1 MEYAT
6 IPRDSTFP
14 SQARR
19 LRTVEGGR
27 GSYVEL
33 SPSVQPAGMP
43 EELDTGGLAYYGLI
57 LSRHKRT
64 WAVFAL
70 LGLLLGFFVTVP
82 QTRVFRARS
91 SVEIVDLNQN
101 FLNLKQ
107 ASPVAESATTS
118 DWDIQT
124 EIKILESDSLR
135 DRVLAKLRKAAH
147 AEPESANGSSPWR
160 KALNLPEPARVSGYE
175 RKLVAAADSLKI
187 RAAGQT
193 RILEMTVDS
202 PDPELAARFT
212 NTLADEFIEQN
223 LESRWQISQK
233 TGDWLARQLDDMKIK
248 LERSENALQNY
259 ARESGLIF
267 TDERTNISEEK
278 LRQLQQELSSVQAE
292 RIAKQSRFE
301 LTQASAPDALPEVLN
316 DAGLR
321 ATAAKL
327 TELDQELAELH
338 TTYTPDHIK
347 VKRVEAE
354 MATLQTALAA
364 DRQAIV
370 KRIRNEFE
378 EAQRRESL
386 LAAAYEAQTKL
397 LTGESEKAI
406 QYNILKREVDTNR
419 QLYEAMLQQMKESSI
434 ASAMRASNIRVL
446 DAAKPPVRPYKPN
459 ARRSAALGLLAGL
472 LLGGAFIL
480 VRDRL
485 DRTIQQPGD
494 AHLHLNIPELGVI
507 PAGGKPESKAIGKTA
522 SLAAVSSEVALSRA
536 LAAAGSA
543 AAGERVELAALH
555 QRSSL
560 IAESFRST
568 LVSILFSGEN
578 SFRPKLLVFTS
589 ASPSEGKS
597 TVTSN
602 LAVAIAETG
611 QRVLLIDA
619 DLRRP
624 RQHEIFAVEN
634 RRGLTS
640 ILRAGTERTDPQSVF
655 GLIRPTEAPRLDILT
670 SGPPSAAATNLLCD
684 PSVPE
689 LLMLLRSE
697 YDTVLID
704 TPPMLQMPDARILGR
719 LADAVVLVIRAGKT
733 RRDAAL
739 AATQRFAQDGARLL
753 GAILNDWDPKH
764 ASRSHYQYDAYYRI
778 EDQESNAKS

>member
-6 IPRDSTFP
+6 ITRDSATRDSTIP
-14 SQARR
+14 PQARR
-19 LRTVEGGR
+19 LRTLAGGR
-27 GSYVEL
+27 GNYVEI
-33 SPSVQPAGMP
+33 PMPAP
-43 EELDTGGLAYYGLI
+43 LASIADDVDTGGLAYYGLI
-57 LSRHKRT
+57 LSRHKRIWT
-64 WAVFAL
+64 VFAL

-107 ASPVAESATTS
+107 ASPVAESTTTS

-135 DRVLAKLRKAAH
+135 DRVLARLRKAAPEE
-147 AEPESANGSSPWR
+147 AETAKGKSFWR
-160 KALNLPEPARVSGYE
+160 RVLNLPEPAVVSGYE
-175 RKLVAAADSLKI
+175 RKLAGAANSLKV

-193 RILEMTVDS
+193 RILEMTADS
-202 PDPELAARFT
+202 PDPQLAALFA

-233 TGDWLARQLDDMKIK
+233 TGDWLSRQLDEMKIK
-248 LERSENALQNY
+248 LERSENALQTY
-259 ARESGLIF
+259 ARDSGLIF
-267 TDERTNISEEK
+267 TNERTNISEEK
-278 LRQLQQELSSVQAE
+278 LRQLQQELSSAQAE
-292 RIAKQSRFE
+292 RMAKQSRFE
-301 LTQASAPDALPEVLN
+301 LTQTSVPDALPEVLN
-316 DAGLR
+316 DATLR

-354 MATLQTALAA
+354 MATLQAALAA
-364 DRQAIV
+364 DRGAIV
-370 KRIRNEFE
+370 KRIGNEYE
-378 EAQRRESL
+378 EAQRREGL

-397 LTGESEKAI
+397 LTGEGEKAI

-434 ASAMRASNIRVL
+434 AAAMRASNIRVL
-446 DAAKPPVRPYKPN
+446 DAAKPPARPYKPN
-459 ARRSAALGLLAGL
+459 ARRSSALGMLAGL
-472 LLGGAFIL
+472 LLGAAFIL
-480 VRDRL
+480 ARDRL

-494 AHLHLNIPELGVI
+494 AHLHLSIAELGVI
-507 PAGGKPESKAIGKTA
+507 PASGKPGGR
-522 SLAAVSSEVALSRA
+522 AARSGEPARSRA
-536 LAAAGSA
+536 PATAGNG
-543 AAGERVELAALH
+543 AAGETVELAALH

-578 SFRPKLLVFTS
+578 SFRPKMLVFTS

-602 LAVAIAETG
+602 LAVAIAESG

-624 RQHEIFAVEN
+624 RQHEIFSVEN

-640 ILRAGTERTDPQSVF
+640 ILRAGAERDDSRSVF
-655 GLIRPTEAPRLDILT
+655 GLIRPTEVPRLDILT

-684 PSVPE
+684 PGVPD

-739 AATQRFAQDGARLL
+739 AATQRFAQDGTRLL
-753 GAILNDWDPKH
+753 GTILNDWDPKH
-764 ASRSHYQYDAYYRI
+764 SSRSQYQYDAYYRAA
-778 EDQESNAKS
+778 EGQESTAKG